1 MPLLNLLPA
10 QLYAQP
16 PSALHSEHHVA
27 IQRSPGLLGQAGLPA
42 PPLTSPHAPS
52 ASRSLF
58 LAQQP
63 AAAGAAA
70 AAPAAAH
77 LPGAP
82 AVQSLVPAVA
92 YSTKEKEPLSETLK
106 RAGKRA
112 LGGGIPGAAAMGVQ
126 VRRCCG
132 RLAGRR

>member
-1 MPLLNLLPA
+1 
-10 QLYAQP
+10 
-16 PSALHSEHHVA
+16 
-27 IQRSPGLLGQAGLPA
+27 
-42 PPLTSPHAPS
+42 
-52 ASRSLF
+52 
-58 LAQQP
+58 
-63 AAAGAAA
+63 
-70 AAPAAAH
+70 
-77 LPGAP
+77 
-82 AVQSLVPAVA
+82 VA